1 MKVSKEVIGEVFHGG
16 TIDRYIMMCLG
27 KYRDFGVT
35 TKQWKRFKCTGKLK
49 VRRATIT
56 ALRIE
61 ALPDSPHRATLAKM
75 IEIQMKG

>member
-1 MKVSKEVIGEVFHGG
+1 MEVFGNDVSYRTYLRH
-16 TIDRYIMMCLG
+16 LG
-27 KYRDFGVT
+27 ILDSFGIT

-49 VRRATIT
+49 VRRATAI

-61 ALPDSPHRATLAKM
+61 ALPDSPHRATLIKM